1 MVSILLLLVA
11 NKEKGSGPFSHTW
24 KKMIVTK
31 LDRRHTG
38 NHYFAYYVT
47 PNASSTIYQ
56 HIVIFHDWRLWCWET
71 FGPSG
76 ERDAMIKIKSQTA
89 QWAWDTEF
97 HHLRLYFKEDAFT
110 LFKLKWA

>member
-1 MVSILLLLVA
+1 
-11 NKEKGSGPFSHTW
+11 
-24 KKMIVTK
+24 MIVTK

-38 NHYFAYYVT
+38 NHYFAYYAT
-47 PNASSTIYQ
+47 PSESSAMNQNIAT
-56 HIVIFHDWRLWCWET
+56 FHAWRVWCWET

-76 ERDAMIKIKSQTA
+76 ERDSMIRMKSQTA

-97 HHLRLYFKEDAFT
+97 QHLRLYFKEDAFT